1 MEEARDILTQYK
13 YKNIGKNTIFNILS
27 DIGCSGVIVD
37 RFKLCLSKEFAY
49 DEKLD
54 SLIATSKRATSQLI
68 RGIKNFDIHNTSEGL
83 QELLYVTD
91 ELKYLDSMQLEE
103 LEE

>member
-1 MEEARDILTQYK
+1 MEEARNIITQYK
-13 YKNIGKNTIFNILS
+13 HKNVGKNTVFNILS

-37 RFKLCLSKEFAY
+37 RFKLCLIKEFAY

-54 SLIATSKRATSQLI
+54 SLITSAKRATSQLI
-68 RGIKNFDIHNTSEGL
+68 RGIRNLDSYNTSEAI
-83 QELLYVTD
+83 QELIYITD
-91 ELKYLDSMQLEE
+91 ELKYLDSMQIEE